1 MGAHIFAALW
11 FHVQIRSVWVMDILP
26 KPRDILDGYSKK
38 WTKKQFLK
46 RHIIMLCQTIVI

>member
-11 FHVQIRSVWVMDILP
+11 FHVQIRSVWVMDVLP